1 MIKQLMLIMP
11 RRNDQVI
18 SLKRSDVEA
27 MIRGLDRI
35 SRRLVR
41 ALEGR
46 DLRGAGGE
54 EEECF
59 EEDASQE
66 EECFEA
72 KEAEEEDAS
81 QDRKKRSQE
90 ALDHGHQEE
99 EDNEEEDHGEAEE
112 ALRLRII
119 EQRSGGKKGTGKSKG
134 KPRSRSRSRN
144 RHPPAQPCYY
154 KKRYEGEGCA
164 LWAVMKIWMRG
175 KKASPKERLCCR
187 TCGEW
192 LTLVDEDGAAPLAD
206 LHGDL

>member
-1 MIKQLMLIMP
+1 MIKQLMLSMP

-59 EEDASQE
+59 D
-66 EECFEA
+66 A

-81 QDRKKRSQE
+81 QDREK
-90 ALDHGHQEE
+90 
-99 EDNEEEDHGEAEE
+99 DNEDEELLHGEVEE
-112 ALRLRII
+112 ALRLRIV

-175 KKASPKERLCCR
+175 KSASPKERFCCR
-187 TCGEW
+187 TCGER
-192 LTLVDEDGAAPLAD
+192 LTSEGEDGAAPLAD
-206 LHGDL
+206 LHGGLYLGLVG

>member
-1 MIKQLMLIMP
+1 MLIMP
-11 RRNDQVI
+11 QLMV

-27 MIRGLDRI
+27 MIRGLDRM
-35 SRRLVR
+35 SWRLVR
-41 ALEGR
+41 ALEAR

-175 KKASPKERLCCR
+175 KSARPKERFCCR
-187 TCGEW
+187 ACGEW
-192 LTLVDEDGAAPLAD
+192 LTSEGEDGAAPLAD

>member
-1 MIKQLMLIMP
+1 MLIMP
-11 RRNDQVI
+11 QLMV

-27 MIRGLDRI
+27 MIRGLDRM
-35 SRRLVR
+35 SWRLVR
-41 ALEGR
+41 ALEAR

-66 EECFEA
+66 EECFDA

-81 QDRKKRSQE
+81 QDRDKV
-90 ALDHGHQEE
+90 
-99 EDNEEEDHGEAEE
+99 EDNEEEELLHGEAEE
-112 ALRLRII
+112 GTGKKGKKG
-119 EQRSGGKKGTGKSKG
+119 SGGKKGTGKSKG

-175 KKASPKERLCCR
+175 KSASPKERFCCR
-187 TCGEW
+187 ACGEW
-192 LTLVDEDGAAPLAD
+192 LTSEGEDGAAPLAD

>member
-1 MIKQLMLIMP
+1 MLIMP

-27 MIRGLDRI
+27 MIRGLE
-35 SRRLVR
+35 SMSWRLVT
-41 ALEGR
+41 ALEAR

-164 LWAVMKIWMRG
+164 LWAVMKIWTRG
-175 KKASPKERLCCR
+175 KSASPKERFCCR

-192 LTLVDEDGAAPLAD
+192 LALEGEDGAAPLAD

>member
-1 MIKQLMLIMP
+1 MLIMP
-11 RRNDQVI
+11 QLMV

-27 MIRGLDRI
+27 MIRGLDRM
-35 SRRLVR
+35 SWRLVR

-81 QDRKKRSQE
+81 QDRKKRSQ
-90 ALDHGHQEE
+90 DRGRGHQEE
-99 EDNEEEDHGEAEE
+99 EDNEEEEQLHGEAEE

-154 KKRYEGEGCA
+154 KTRYQGEGCA

-175 KKASPKERLCCR
+175 KSASPKERFCCR
-187 TCGEW
+187 ACGEW
-192 LTLVDEDGAAPLAD
+192 LTSEGEDGAAPLAD

>member
-1 MIKQLMLIMP
+1 MLIMP

-35 SRRLVR
+35 SWRLVG

-46 DLRGAGGE
+46 DLAEQESQVNE

-59 EEDASQE
+59 EAE
-66 EECFEA
+66 
-72 KEAEEEDAS
+72 EAEEEDAS
-81 QDRKKRSQE
+81 QDREERSQ
-90 ALDHGHQEE
+90 HRGRGHQERSHHRGRGHHDE
-99 EDNEEEDHGEAEE
+99 QVNEEEEQLHGEAEE

-175 KKASPKERLCCR
+175 KSASPKERYCCR

-192 LTLVDEDGAAPLAD
+192 LTARGEDGSEPLAD
-206 LHGDL
+206 VLGDL

>member
-1 MIKQLMLIMP
+1 MLIMP
-11 RRNDQVI
+11 QLMV

-27 MIRGLDRI
+27 MIRGLDRM
-35 SRRLVR
+35 SWRLVR
-41 ALEGR
+41 ALEAR

-119 EQRSGGKKGTGKSKG
+119 EQRSGGKKGTGKSKD

-175 KKASPKERLCCR
+175 KSASPKERLCCR

-192 LTLVDEDGAAPLAD
+192 LTLEGEDGAAPLAD

>member
-35 SRRLVR
+35 SWRLVR

-66 EECFEA
+66 E
-72 KEAEEEDAS
+72 
-81 QDRKKRSQE
+81 
-90 ALDHGHQEE
+90 
-99 EDNEEEDHGEAEE
+99 
-112 ALRLRII
+112 
-119 EQRSGGKKGTGKSKG
+119 
-134 KPRSRSRSRN
+134 
-144 RHPPAQPCYY
+144 
-154 KKRYEGEGCA
+154 
-164 LWAVMKIWMRG
+164 
-175 KKASPKERLCCR
+175 
-187 TCGEW
+187 
-192 LTLVDEDGAAPLAD
+192 
-206 LHGDL
+206 

>member
-66 EECFEA
+66 EECFDA

-81 QDRKKRSQE
+81 QDRDKV
-90 ALDHGHQEE
+90 
-99 EDNEEEDHGEAEE
+99 EDNEEEELLHGEAEE

-175 KKASPKERLCCR
+175 KSASPKERLCCR

-192 LTLVDEDGAAPLAD
+192 LTLEGEDGAAPLAD

>member
-1 MIKQLMLIMP
+1 MLIMP
-11 RRNDQVI
+11 QLMV

-27 MIRGLDRI
+27 MIRGLE
-35 SRRLVR
+35 SMSWRLVT
-41 ALEGR
+41 ALEAR
-46 DLRGAGGE
+46 DL
-54 EEECF
+54 

-66 EECFEA
+66 
-72 KEAEEEDAS
+72 EAEEEDAS
-81 QDRKKRSQE
+81 QDRDKV
-90 ALDHGHQEE
+90 
-99 EDNEEEDHGEAEE
+99 EDNEEEELLHGEAEE

-175 KKASPKERLCCR
+175 KSASPKERFCCR

-192 LTLVDEDGAAPLAD
+192 LTSEGEDGAAPLAD

>member
-1 MIKQLMLIMP
+1 MLIMP
-11 RRNDQVI
+11 QLMV

-27 MIRGLDRI
+27 MIRGLDRM
-35 SRRLVR
+35 SWRLVR
-41 ALEGR
+41 APEAR

-81 QDRKKRSQE
+81 QDREK
-90 ALDHGHQEE
+90 
-99 EDNEEEDHGEAEE
+99 DNEEEELLHGEAEE

-164 LWAVMKIWMRG
+164 MWAVMKIWMRG
-175 KKASPKERLCCR
+175 KSASPKERFCCR

-192 LTLVDEDGAAPLAD
+192 LTCGAAPLAG

>member
-1 MIKQLMLIMP
+1 MLIMP
-11 RRNDQVI
+11 QLMV

-27 MIRGLDRI
+27 MIRGLE
-35 SRRLVR
+35 SMSWRLVT
-41 ALEGR
+41 ALEAR
-46 DLRGAGGE
+46 DL
-54 EEECF
+54 

-66 EECFEA
+66 
-72 KEAEEEDAS
+72 EAEEEDAS

-175 KKASPKERLCCR
+175 KSASPKERFCCR

-192 LTLVDEDGAAPLAD
+192 LTSEGEDGAAPLAD